1 MVNSADGFRTAEK
14 EAQQKLHAALSR
26 VPWGDFIE
34 RYREIRK
41 AFHDRSEFSRVAIW
55 RAVFDALGQEGEDP
69 ALERW
74 EEEYWATV
82 NRRTVLFPEATE
94 VLGKLAVDY
103 RLALVTNTQSQVKS
117 EAHRLS
123 EFPVL
128 EQSFEAIVVAG
139 ARGIAPKPDP
149 QPFRLCLAR
158 LGLGAAE
165 AVFVGD
171 DYRIDVC
178 GAIDVGMRSI
188 WLKHRSVARNWPSVS
203 TTVPV
208 IRGLDEL
215 LDLDRAPARGP
226 PLDDA
231 DQARAFAPTAAEPVP
246 NFEFDQRVS
255 W

>member
-1 MVNSADGFRTAEK
+1 MIKAILFDFGQTLVDSADGFRTAEK

-34 RYREIRK
+34 RYRRIRK

-55 RAVFDALGQEGEDP
+55 QAVFDALGQEGEGA

-94 VLGKLAVDY
+94 VLAKLAADY
-103 RLALVTNTQSQVKS
+103 RLALVTNTQGQVKS

-128 EQSFEAIVVAG
+128 ERSFETIVVAG

-158 LGLGAAE
+158 LDLSAAE

-208 IRGLDEL
+208 IHGLDEL
-215 LDLDRAPARGP
+215 LDLDRALA
-226 PLDDA
+226 
-231 DQARAFAPTAAEPVP
+231 V
-246 NFEFDQRVS
+246 
-255 W
+255 

>member
-1 MVNSADGFRTAEK
+1 MIKAILFDFGQTLVDSADGFRAAEK

-34 RYREIRK
+34 RYRGIRK

-55 RAVFDALGQEGEDP
+55 QAVFDALGQEGEGP

-103 RLALVTNTQSQVKS
+103 RLALVTNTQGQVKS

-128 EQSFEAIVVAG
+128 ERSFEAIVVAG

-158 LGLGAAE
+158 LDLSAAE

-188 WLKHRSVARNWPSVS
+188 WLKHRSVERSWPSVS

-208 IRGLDEL
+208 IHGLDEL
-215 LDLDRAPARGP
+215 LDLDRALA
-226 PLDDA
+226 
-231 DQARAFAPTAAEPVP
+231 
-246 NFEFDQRVS
+246 S
-255 W
+255 

>member
-1 MVNSADGFRTAEK
+1 MIKAILFDFGQTLVDSADGFRTAEK

-26 VPWGDFIE
+26 VSWGDFIE
-34 RYREIRK
+34 RYRGIRK

-55 RAVFDALGQEGEDP
+55 QAVFDALGQEGEDP
-69 ALERW
+69 ALEPW

-103 RLALVTNTQSQVKS
+103 RLGLVTNTQGQVKS

-128 EQSFEAIVVAG
+128 ERSFEAIVVAG

-149 QPFRLCLAR
+149 QPFRLCLER
-158 LGLGAAE
+158 LDLSAAE

-188 WLKHRSVARNWPSVS
+188 WLKHRSVERSWPSVS
-203 TTVPV
+203 ATVPV
-208 IRGLDEL
+208 IHGLDEL
-215 LDLDRAPARGP
+215 LDLDRALA
-226 PLDDA
+226 
-231 DQARAFAPTAAEPVP
+231 
-246 NFEFDQRVS
+246 S
-255 W
+255 

>member
-1 MVNSADGFRTAEK
+1 MIKAILFDFGQTLVDSADGFRTAEK

-26 VPWGDFIE
+26 VPWGDFLE
-34 RYREIRK
+34 RYRGIRK

-55 RAVFDALGQEGEDP
+55 QAVFDALGQEGEGP

-103 RLALVTNTQSQVKS
+103 RLALVTNTQGQVKS
-117 EAHRLS
+117 EIHRLS

-128 EQSFEAIVVAG
+128 ERSFEAIVVAG

-158 LGLGAAE
+158 LDLSAAE

-188 WLKHRSVARNWPSVS
+188 WLKHRSVERSWPSAS
-203 TTVPV
+203 TAVPV
-208 IRGLDEL
+208 IHGLNEL
-215 LDLDRAPARGP
+215 LDLDRALA
-226 PLDDA
+226 
-231 DQARAFAPTAAEPVP
+231 
-246 NFEFDQRVS
+246 S
-255 W
+255 